1 MAHAPADG
9 DQFARLVDIMARLR
23 APDGCPWDREQT
35 HTSLTRYLVEE
46 THEVIDAIEEGSDAH
61 LAEELGDLILQ
72 VVFQAQ
78 LAAERGAFDIQ
89 AVCRNI
95 CDKLVRRHPHVFG
108 EVEVSGSADVLRNWE
123 AIKREE
129 RGNGHAEPPSVLSGV
144 PRSLAPLA
152 RAQAVQKKAGS
163 VGFDWDDIR
172 GPLDKLREETEELAH
187 AVATGASEEAAAELG
202 DVLFAAVNIA
212 RFLNVDADGALR
224 QTLRKFEE
232 RFAYIEQQAAS
243 QGRDLEQMPI
253 HEMDELWERAKLR
266 SGGAPPPCDSTSS

>member
-1 MAHAPADG
+1 MADIPADG
-9 DQFARLVDIMARLR
+9 DPFSRLVEIMARLR
-23 APDGCPWDREQT
+23 ASDGCQWDREQT
-35 HTSLTRYLVEE
+35 HASLTRYLVEE

-61 LAEELGDLILQ
+61 LAEELGDLLLQ

-78 LAAERGAFDIQ
+78 LAAERGAFDIHT
-89 AVCRNI
+89 VCQTI

-108 EVEVSGSADVLRNWE
+108 EVTVSGSAEVLRNWE
-123 AIKREE
+123 TIKREE
-129 RGNGHAEPPSVLSGV
+129 RGNGDAGPPSVLSGV
-144 PRSLAPLA
+144 PRSLGPLA

-172 GPLDKLREETEELAH
+172 GPLDKLREEIEELAQ
-187 AVATGASEEAAAELG
+187 AIDRGASDEAAAELG

-224 QTLRKFEE
+224 QTLRKFER
-232 RFAYIEQQAAS
+232 RFSYIEQEAAN
-243 QGRDLEQMPI
+243 QGVELERMPV

-266 SGGAPPPCDSTSS
+266 PEGMPPSCGSTSS